1 MVVGTVVLM
10 RWARAGRLTQRGHAE
25 GYLQPWKAA
34 VALAV
39 LGTLSYLLIGMP
51 FGVTTSYSKLGA
63 ELAQTVA
70 PGWVAA
76 QAYFQAVPLDYTP
89 PFAQVVVQGGPGP
102 GLDAI
107 AAIQFP
113 LVFGIVAGAALSAAL
128 LRELRLHW
136 RMPARQYVAAL
147 VGGVMLGM
155 AARMVPA
162 CNVWH
167 LWGGLPVLAVQSL
180 LFVIGVLAGA
190 WVGSHLLR
198 RVVMRA

>member
-1 MVVGTVVLM
+1 M
-10 RWARAGRLTQRGHAE
+10 
-25 GYLQPWKAA
+25 P
-34 VALAV
+34 
-39 LGTLSYLLIGMP
+39 LG
-51 FGVTTSYSKLGA
+51 VKTSYSKLGA

-76 QAYFQAVPLDYTP
+76 QSYFQAVPLDYTP
-89 PFAQVVVQGGPGP
+89 PFATQSVQGGPGP

-113 LVFGIVAGAALSAAL
+113 LVFGIVAGAAISAAL

-136 RMPARQYVAAL
+136 RMPARQYAFAL
-147 VGGVMLGM
+147 VGGLLLGL

-167 LWGGLPVLAVQSL
+167 LWGGLPVLALQSL
-180 LFVIGVLAGA
+180 LFVVGVVGGA
-190 WVGSHLLR
+190 WLGSGLLR
-198 RVVMRA
+198 RVVMPA